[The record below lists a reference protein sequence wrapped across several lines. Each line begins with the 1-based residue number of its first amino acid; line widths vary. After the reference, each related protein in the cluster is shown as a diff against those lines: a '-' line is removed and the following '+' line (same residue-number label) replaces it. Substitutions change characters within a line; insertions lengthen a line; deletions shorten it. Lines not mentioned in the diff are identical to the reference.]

1 LDAKADRLIRYCRG
15 EFHDDHHD
23 EPSSTNKKKPKT
35 ETHRQRRQRFMEFSE
50 SAFYDALEAYME
62 IAKMTQQHA
71 GNSSSGLAAADRA
84 RELLWAMRTYSSGNN
99 NNNNNS
105 HNGNPLLYTP
115 KAFYDV
121 VLQAYAVSNG
131 GRTAAE
137 QAESILQTM
146 LQDCK
151 EYIQNVVLKKSPTTR
166 TKLEDQL
173 KPPPEPNL
181 KTFNIVLNCWS
192 KSAYHAAGLRA
203 ARVLR
208 IMEEWTML
216 AHTTSNGVYMGD
228 AYPNEWSLVS
238 LVDAWTRSGHV
249 DAPERAYK
257 YLQEAMKMKPSGS
270 DHTYKNVQL
279 DTPVFNAVIYAHCMR
294 KDRESAEKAE
304 EILQLMIGWQQ
315 TRLYK
320 CGDDSQAIRPNT
332 RTYSLVLDA
341 WAQCEG
347 TERDGESAKRAEKI
361 LRSMIQKYRRGEE
374 QLVKPNWVSFTTC
387 IAAWARAAAHIPE
400 AAGRAEAIWD
410 ELVELYEETEGRDPD
425 FRPTTDT
432 GNALISAWSRCT
444 NTPSSVVHATS
455 ALKRLQRYD
464 KADLV
469 SYNALLD
476 AQSKKGMGDQAH
488 KLLCWLE
495 RTSQLAGNEYL
506 RPDIISYNSVLAAY
520 SRSNSKFLE
529 SAQKAERLFH
539 RMEELGG
546 TLRPNKQTYTC
557 KFLRLGSTL
566 CLERISSLSHL
577 IFVS

>member
-1 LDAKADRLIRYCRG
+1 M
-15 EFHDDHHD
+15 
-23 EPSSTNKKKPKT
+23 
-35 ETHRQRRQRFMEFSE
+35 RQKRRRQVEFSE
-50 SAFYDALEAYME
+50 SVFYDTLEAYME
-62 IAKMTQQHA
+62 IAKITHQV
-71 GNSSSGLAAADRA
+71 AAADRA
-84 RELLWAMRTYSSGNN
+84 RDLVLAMRSSR
-99 NNNNNS
+99 
-105 HNGNPLLYTP
+105 LYTP
-115 KAFYDV
+115 KSFYDV

-137 QAESILQTM
+137 QAETILQTM

-151 EYIQNVVLKKSPTTR
+151 DYIQNVVLKQPQQPHAS
-166 TKLEDQL
+166 KLSSKL

-203 ARVLR
+203 ARVLG
-208 IMEEWTML
+208 IMEEWTL
-216 AHTTSNGVYMGD
+216 FAKTGNGVYMGD
-228 AYPNEWSLVS
+228 AFPNEWSLVA
-238 LVDAWTRSGHV
+238 LMDAWTRSGHP
-249 DAPERAYK
+249 DAPERAYR
-257 YLQEAMKMKPSGS
+257 YLREAMNLSQTGS
-270 DHTYKNVQL
+270 DHMYKNVQL

-294 KDRESAEKAE
+294 KDRKSAEKAE

-320 CGDDSQAIRPNT
+320 YGDDSQAIRPNT

-400 AAGRAEAIWD
+400 AAEHAEALWD
-410 ELVELYEETEGRDPD
+410 ELVELYEETDEQDPD

-444 NTPSSVVHATS
+444 TTPSSVSYATN
-455 ALKRLQRYD
+455 ALKRLQQYD

-495 RTSQLAGNEYL
+495 RTSQLPGNEHL

-546 TLRPNKQTYTC
+546 ALRPNKQSYTC
-557 KFLRLGSTL
+557 TYA
-566 CLERISSLSHL
+566 SLVRRCFWKQS
-577 IFVS
+577 